1 VNVGSPY
8 AFHPSAKDSAG
19 NPVFFTIYNKPAWA
33 TFSIATGAL
42 TGTPNS
48 AQIGSYNNITIR
60 VTDGQLA
67 SELPPFNITV
77 KATTS
82 TTAPSG
88 TAEVIWVPPT
98 ENTNGTALTDLA
110 GYRIHYGTS
119 ASNLSTVVQVASASL
134 TSYTVPNLAAA
145 TWYFAISAYTTT
157 GMESA
162 LSKTVS
168 KTIQ

>member
-1 VNVGSPY
+1 VGVGSSY
-8 AFHPSAKDSAG
+8 AFQPTARDPAG
-19 NPVFFTIYNKPAWA
+19 NPLFFSIVNKPAWA
-33 TFSIATGAL
+33 SFSIATGAL
-42 TGTPNS
+42 SGKPTS
-48 AQIGSYNNITIR
+48 AQIGTYGDIIISAR
-60 VTDGQLA
+60 DGQLTGN
-67 SELPPFNITV
+67 LPPFSITV
-77 KATTS
+77 KAATT
-82 TTAPSG
+82 TTAPAG
-88 TAEVIWVPPT
+88 TAKVIWIPPS

-119 ASNLSTVVQVASASL
+119 TSNLNAVVQVASASL
-134 TSYTVPNLAAA
+134 TSYTIPNLAAA